1 MLGSISEFTSLLKLL
16 CCVTCEDNEDGEKVQ
31 ALAGIMGDAL
41 PGAIAAINHAD
52 EMKADTEILDLPLA
66 IKYFLEWS
74 SDLPEYGMECNK
86 GVLGAKELL
95 EKAKSSGESKLRK
108 KTGKDPWGWAKRLNW
123 ITANAMSPTLGGT
136 HYNIT
141 NMSRKTRASHAFD
154 KKDPSADMSDK
165 DLKDGNLDFA
175 QRTRS
180 VLLISVCRKYS
191 ASVCS
196 YFATIYQS

>member
-1 MLGSISEFTSLLKLL
+1 MENLLLDFDAALKKKGNDALKQICAPISALALSVNEVDTFGFN
-16 CCVTCEDNEDGEKVQ
+16 NEDGEKVQ

-108 KTGKDPWGWAKRLNW
+108 KTGKDPWGWAKRLKDY
-123 ITANAMSPTLGGT
+123 SKR
-136 HYNIT
+136 HV
-141 NMSRKTRASHAFD
+141 SHARRHT
-154 KKDPSADMSDK
+154 
-165 DLKDGNLDFA
+165 LQYYQYVA
-175 QRTRS
+175 QDEGES
-180 VLLISVCRKYS
+180 C
-191 ASVCS
+191 
-196 YFATIYQS
+196 F